1 MLPNT
6 KLWVQPTCQ
15 PGVAA
20 HRLAYGIVII
30 RQIRWALFRNL
41 ILQLAVFFPTVYNAV
56 PSRDRAVTETT

>member
-1 MLPNT
+1 MRSISNFKRIYT
-6 KLWVQPTCQ
+6 FKLYMI
-15 PGVAA
+15 
-20 HRLAYGIVII
+20 LSISN